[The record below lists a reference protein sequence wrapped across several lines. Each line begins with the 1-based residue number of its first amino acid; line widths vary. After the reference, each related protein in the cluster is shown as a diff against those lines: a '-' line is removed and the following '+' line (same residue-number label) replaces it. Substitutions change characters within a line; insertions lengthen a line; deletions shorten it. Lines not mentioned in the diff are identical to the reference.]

1 MTGSPASTRQR
12 LVEAAADLIVEV
24 GPRAST
30 VRGVAERAGVNHG
43 LVHHYFGSKESLLKA
58 AMILLLGE
66 HHDFVTEHAG
76 GDVIP
81 PPMLLLQQGRYIR
94 AVAHCVLDG
103 EMDLALLEVTEGI
116 SVPRAALEYVAS
128 SRGESTPSTKV
139 KAAACTVMA
148 LEMGWALLEPFLFA
162 VTGVSAEEEGK
173 VRDRAVAMRGRL
185 SGIEVRS

>member
-1 MTGSPASTRQR
+1 MTGATASARHR
-12 LVEAAADLIVEV
+12 LVEAAADLIVEI
-24 GPRAST
+24 GPHAST

-58 AMILLLGE
+58 AMLRLLGE
-66 HHDFVTEHAG
+66 HRDFVAEHG
-76 GDVIP
+76 GGGAIP
-81 PPMLLLQQGRYIR
+81 PPMLLLQQARYIR

-128 SRGESTPSTKV
+128 SRGEATPSTKV
-139 KAAACTVMA
+139 KAAACTAMA

-162 VTGVSAEEEGK
+162 VTGVTVEEEGH
-173 VRDRAVAMRGRL
+173 VRDRAVAIRGRL
-185 SGIEVRS
+185 SGSEVRA